1 MSIKDDLSE
10 KVDQFVKTSWGE
22 IPTGRVVPTPDSLT
36 FGNTGIYIDA
46 CVLYADIHK
55 STSMVQEV
63 NKPRAAEYYKAFLHC
78 AAKLIKT
85 NDGTI
90 VAYDGDRVMAIYMG
104 EKKADRAIK
113 TAFNLYWV
121 VENIINPKFNAFYTK
136 KFELK
141 HTVGIDTGQLLASKT
156 GVRVDSD
163 IVWVGNAANHASKLN
178 SFDGL
183 DIKFRTRI
191 TKAVWD
197 EAGFESCFSSDSI
210 SYWTDKKEVD
220 GISYRASSYWRSL
233 S

>member
-1 MSIKDDLSE
+1 MSLKEELNDR
-10 KVDQFVKTSWGE
+10 VDQFVKSGWGDV
-22 IPTGRVVPTPDSLT
+22 PTGRVVPTPESLT
-36 FGNTGIYIDA
+36 FGNTGIYVDA

-55 STSMVQEV
+55 STAMVQEV
-63 NKPRAAEYYKAFLHC
+63 SKERAAEYYKAFLHC
-78 AAKLIKT
+78 AAKLIKA

-104 EKKADRAIK
+104 DKKADFAIK

-121 VENIINPKFNAFYTK
+121 VHNIINPKFNSFYSK
-136 KFELK
+136 QYELK

-183 DIKFRTRI
+183 NIEYRTRI
-191 TKAVWD
+191 TKAVWE
-197 EAGFESCFSSDSI
+197 EASFESCFGSDSNP
-210 SYWTDKKEVD
+210 YWTPVEERD
-220 GISYRASSYWRSL
+220 GMSYRCSKFSTVL
-233 S
+233 P

>member
-1 MSIKDDLSE
+1 MSLKDELNDR
-10 KVDQFVKTSWGE
+10 VDEFVKSQWGD

-36 FGNTGIYIDA
+36 FGNTGIYIEA

-55 STSMVQEV
+55 STAMVREV
-63 NKPRAAEYYKAFLHC
+63 SKTRAAEYYKAFLHC
-78 AAKLIKT
+78 AAKLIKS

-104 EKKADRAIK
+104 EKKADHAIK

-121 VENIINPKFNAFYTK
+121 IHHIINPKFNALYTK
-136 KFELK
+136 QYELK

-183 DIKFRTRI
+183 NIEYRTRI

-197 EAGFESCFSSDSI
+197 EASYVWCFGNEKEA
-210 SYWTDKKEVD
+210 YWTQLEERD
-220 GISYRASSYWRSL
+220 GISYRSSKWWTAL
-233 S
+233 P